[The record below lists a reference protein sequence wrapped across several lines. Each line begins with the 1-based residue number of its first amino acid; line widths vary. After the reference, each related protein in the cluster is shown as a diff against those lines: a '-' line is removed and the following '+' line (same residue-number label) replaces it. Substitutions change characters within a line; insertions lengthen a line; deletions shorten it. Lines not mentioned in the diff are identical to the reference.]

1 MAIKAFQNTRND
13 NRVRY
18 TRHNDVHPPAS
29 DWKLI
34 GSYEPNAD
42 NAAMPY
48 LAQIETGLS
57 DRDVESVEA
66 LISITVRRRQK
77 A

>member
-1 MAIKAFQNTRND
+1 
-13 NRVRY
+13 
-18 TRHNDVHPPAS
+18 
-29 DWKLI
+29 
-34 GSYEPNAD
+34 
-42 NAAMPY
+42 MPY